1 MHSIK
6 IKTKQNEYEVRV
18 GRGFKSGIADILMK
32 DYPKSKFAIITD
44 ENVADLY
51 IDEFTKTLKEQQ
63 RIFDVITIVPGEKSK
78 SITQFERII
87 RLLANNNCNRADL
100 VVALGGGVVGDLA
113 GFVASA
119 FLRGVAYVQVPTTLL
134 AQIDSSV
141 GGKTAVNIP
150 EGKNL
155 VGAFYHPSS
164 VYIDMDFLKTLPEA
178 DFADGM
184 AELIKYALIKDEQMF
199 RLLELSERIDADSEV
214 LQELV
219 IKCLEIKRDV
229 VMADELDKG
238 ERMKL
243 NFGHTI
249 GHGLE
254 RMCSQSGIP
263 MTHGQGVA
271 RGMASITKASESMGQ
286 TQAGTAQRI
295 ISVLNKQGLPSSVAE
310 FDRVQILEGILVD
323 KKNIADKINLILI
336 EKPGKSF
343 IHTIDAQSAKEYIV

>member
-6 IKTKQNEYEVRV
+6 IKTKQNEYEVSI
-18 GRGFKSGIADILMK
+18 GRGYKEGISDILMK

-44 ENVADLY
+44 ENVAGLY
-51 IDEFTKTLKEQQ
+51 INEFIKALNEKKRT
-63 RIFDVITIVPGEKSK
+63 FDVITIAPGEKSK
-78 SITQFERII
+78 SISQFEKIV
-87 RLLANNNCNRADL
+87 RLLADKNYNRADV

-119 FLRGVAYVQVPTTLL
+119 FLRGVGLVQVPTTLL

-155 VGAFYHPSS
+155 VGAFYHPSA

-254 RMCSQSGIP
+254 RMCAQSGIP

-271 RGMASITKASESMGQ
+271 RGMAAITQASERMGQ

-295 ISVLNKQGLPSSVAE
+295 ISVLNKQRLSSSISE
-310 FDRVQILEGILVD
+310 FDKTQILKGILVD

-336 EKPGKSF
+336 DRPGNSF
-343 IHTIDAQSAKEYIV
+343 IHTVDASSAKEYIV

>member
-1 MHSIK
+1 MESIN
-6 IKTKQNEYEVRV
+6 IKTRQNEYKVNI
-18 GRGFKSGIADILMK
+18 GRGYRNSIAEMLMNT
-32 DYPKSKFAIITD
+32 YPKSKFVVITD
-44 ENVADLY
+44 DNVKKLY
-51 IDEFTKTLKEQQ
+51 VDEFIKPFFEHGVECEIISIK
-63 RIFDVITIVPGEKSK
+63 PGEKSK
-78 SITQFERII
+78 SLSQFGNICSF
-87 RLLANNNCNRADL
+87 LAGKSFNRAD
-100 VVALGGGVVGDLA
+100 VIIALGGGVVGDLA

-119 FLRGVAYVQVPTTLL
+119 FLRGIAYIQVPTTLL
-134 AQIDSSV
+134 SQIDSSV

-155 VGAFYHPSS
+155 VGTFYHPSA
-164 VYIDMDFLKTLPEA
+164 VYIDMDFLKTLKVE

-199 RLLELSERIDADSEV
+199 RQLELHDKIDARSQV

-219 IKCLEIKRDV
+219 VKCLKIKSDV

-254 RMCSQSGIP
+254 RLASENGLHL
-263 MTHGQGVA
+263 THGQGVA
-271 RGMASITKASESMGQ
+271 RGMAAITAASERKGQ
-286 TQAGTAQRI
+286 TEEGTTQRI
-295 ISVLNKQGLPSSVAE
+295 ISVLQKQELPTTIDG
-310 FDRVQILEGILVD
+310 FTKQDILKGILVD

-336 EKPGKSF
+336 EKPGKSL
-343 IHTIDAQSAKEYIV
+343 IYSVSSSKAEEYIG